1 MAFDYINEAFKK
13 LDLLEEQLFHA
24 SADGVNSLNDFLS
37 NSSDDEVV
45 RVIDPEVTTS
55 EELSDSYVGKVII
68 NCNVCHS
75 HVFENKED
83 ITISEEGVVNVET
96 QCPFCGE
103 TEGFVIVGEIA
114 PFNAETATPSE
125 EEVEE
130 PADEEPVEDI
140 SVDVDVDDATED
152 DQLEESFDEN
162 PDENVSVS
170 RATRHANK
178 LSEDFKEV
186 SITTEDQ
193 HMEMTS
199 DENGKVTVTTE
210 PVENM
215 EPATEETIAPLS
227 VETETEIFDNNEETV
242 AEPSN
247 EETIDEISFED
258 EESDLEIDEVDEAGM
273 DELGESYLRNVYENV
288 SSFKTTNVS
297 TTPTQ
302 LIVEGVITF
311 TSGATKNTGFMFE
324 SHDINDRGQV
334 RFIGTNKQLT
344 ESATAYSLVGRVDNK
359 KLFVESLKY
368 NYSVNDNAIRGVVR
382 RK

>member
-24 SADGVNSLNDFLS
+24 SADGVNSLNDFLN

-55 EELSDSYVGKVII
+55 EELADSYVGKVII

-114 PFNAETATPSE
+114 PFNAEETAPTE
-125 EEVEE
+125 EAPGEPALEE
-130 PADEEPVEDI
+130 PIE
-140 SVDVDVDDATED
+140 DVDVEIDVETEGNSV
-152 DQLEESFDEN
+152 EESFDEN
-162 PDENVSVS
+162 PDANVSVS
-170 RATRHANK
+170 RATRRANK

-210 PVENM
+210 PIENVE
-215 EPATEETIAPLS
+215 PTTEETIAPLS
-227 VETETEIFDNNEETV
+227 VETETEIFDNNEETIEEP
-242 AEPSN
+242 AEEST
-247 EETIDEISFED
+247 EDISFDD
-258 EESDLEIDEVDEAGM
+258 EESDLEIDEIDEAGM

-297 TTPTQ
+297 TTPTH

-311 TSGATKNTGFMFE
+311 TSGATKNTSFMFE